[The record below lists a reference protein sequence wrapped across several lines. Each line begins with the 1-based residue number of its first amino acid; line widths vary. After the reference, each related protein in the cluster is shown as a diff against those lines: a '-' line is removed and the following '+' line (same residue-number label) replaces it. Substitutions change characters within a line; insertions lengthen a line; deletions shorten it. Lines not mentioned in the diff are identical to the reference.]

1 MRDPEDRRSFSAF
14 RVPISALES
23 LFSPRRGF
31 RTPIDLVI
39 MDNKVQLITYV
50 DRFTGGGMAD
60 LHRLLTGPL
69 KNVFGGVHMLP
80 FFNPIDGADAGFDPT
95 DHLTVDPRLGDWSD
109 VSRLT
114 RDIPVMAD
122 VIVNHVSAQSPAFQ
136 DYLENGRDSDYA
148 GLFLGYN
155 DVFPVGATET
165 QLLKIYRPRPG
176 FPFSRYSLQD
186 GTDRLMWT
194 TFTSQQI
201 DINVF
206 HEKGE
211 QYLSDIL
218 DTFAE
223 AGITM
228 VRLDAAGYAVKKAGT
243 TCFMIPET
251 FEFIAEFT
259 TKAKK
264 REIEVLV
271 EIHSY
276 YRTQIEIAERVSY
289 VYDFALPPLILHALF
304 EGTGQYLAK
313 WLAISPRNCVT
324 VLDTHDGIG
333 VIDIGPE
340 GDQPGLIPD
349 AEVDKLVENIHE
361 RSKGESRQA
370 TGAAASNLD
379 LYQVNC
385 TYYDALGQD
394 DELYI
399 LARALQFFAPGV
411 PQVYYAGF
419 LAEVNAM
426 ELLHETKVGRDIN
439 RPYFEEPRVKAA
451 LERPVVQRLIRLIRF
466 RNDHFAFQ
474 GEFDQRHEGGERYCF
489 SWQNLKALAEL
500 IVDFKAR
507 SFQIRER
514 GPVSDEVKTWRP

>member
-1 MRDPEDRRSFSAF
+1 MHQTE
-14 RVPISALES
+14 
-23 LFSPRRGF
+23 
-31 RTPIDLVI
+31 LVT
-39 MDNKVQLITYV
+39 MKNQVQLITYV
-50 DRFTGGGMAD
+50 DRLAGGGVAD
-60 LHRLLTGPL
+60 LHGLLTGPL
-69 KNVFGGVHMLP
+69 ANVFGGVHMLP
-80 FFNPIDGADAGFDPT
+80 FFNPIDGADAGFDPS
-95 DHLTVDPRLGDWSD
+95 DHLAVDTRLGDWSD
-109 VSRLT
+109 VSRLSN
-114 RDIPVMAD
+114 DIPVMAD

-136 DYLENGRDSDYA
+136 DYLQKGIDSEYA

-176 FPFSRYSLQD
+176 FPFSRYTFGD
-186 GTDRLMWT
+186 GTERLMWT
-194 TFTSQQI
+194 TFTPQQI
-201 DINVF
+201 DINIF

-211 QYLSDIL
+211 QYLIDIL
-218 DTFAE
+218 DTFQE

-228 VRLDAAGYAVKKAGT
+228 IRLDAAGYAVKKAGT
-243 TCFMIPET
+243 SCFMIPDT
-251 FEFIAEFT
+251 FEFIADFT

-264 REIEVLV
+264 REIDVLV

-276 YRTQIEIAERVSY
+276 HRTQIEIASRVSY

-304 EGTGQYLAK
+304 EGTGQYLNN
-313 WLAISPRNCVT
+313 WLSISPRNCVT

-333 VIDIGPE
+333 VIDVGPE

-349 AEVDKLVENIHE
+349 EEVNKLVETIHE

-394 DELYI
+394 DDLYI
-399 LARALQFFAPGV
+399 MARALQFFAPGV

-419 LAEVNAM
+419 LAEANAM
-426 ELLHETKVGRDIN
+426 ELLQRTKVGRDIN
-439 RPYFEEPRVKAA
+439 RPYFDESSVKVA

-466 RNDHFAFQ
+466 RNEHFAFQ
-474 GEFDQRHEGGERYCF
+474 GDFEQRHEGGERYCF
-489 SWQNLKALAEL
+489 TWKNLKAMVEL
-500 IVDFKAR
+500 IVDFKVR
-507 SFQIRER
+507 SVQVRER